1 MAHVMDSSEWATV
14 TTDEIV
20 VERLTRLMTT
30 LPGAAWAGGDFGGGS
45 ALTVFCPARFYRVRE
60 LHIA

>member
-20 VERLTRLMTT
+20 VERLTRLTTT
-30 LPGAAWAGGDFGGGS
+30 LPGAAWAGGDFGGS